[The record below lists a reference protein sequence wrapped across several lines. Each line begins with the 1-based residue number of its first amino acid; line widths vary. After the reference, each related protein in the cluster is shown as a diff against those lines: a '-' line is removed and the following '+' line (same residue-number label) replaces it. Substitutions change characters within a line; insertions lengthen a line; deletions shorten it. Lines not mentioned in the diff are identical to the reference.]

1 MIRTNEL
8 DPSGAEPQALLEA
21 ADFSDARVLEI
32 GCGNGRLSFRY
43 AEESR
48 AVVGVD
54 PETKDLV
61 AALAARPRHL
71 AGRLTFVP
79 AGAEELPF
87 RDGSFD
93 IAIFAWSL

>member
-1 MIRTNEL
+1 MIITGEL
-8 DPSGAEPQALLEA
+8 DRSGAEPQALLEA
-21 ADFSDARVLEI
+21 ADFNDARVLEI
-32 GCGNGRLSFRY
+32 GCGKGRLSFRY

-54 PETKDLV
+54 PEAKDL
-61 AALAARPRHL
+61 ASALAARPRHL
-71 AGRLTFVP
+71 AERLTFVR
-79 AGAEELPF
+79 AAALELPF

>member
-1 MIRTNEL
+1 MTITNEL

-54 PETKDLV
+54 PEVEDLV
-61 AALAARPRHL
+61 AALAARPRRL
-71 AGRLTFVP
+71 AERLAFVP
-79 AGAEELPF
+79 AGALQLPF
-87 RDGSFD
+87 REGCFD